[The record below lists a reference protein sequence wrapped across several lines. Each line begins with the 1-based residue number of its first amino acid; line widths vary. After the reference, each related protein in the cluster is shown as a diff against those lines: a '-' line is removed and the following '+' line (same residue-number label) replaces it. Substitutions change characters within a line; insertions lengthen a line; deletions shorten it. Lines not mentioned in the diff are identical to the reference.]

1 MTLYVLRHG
10 VAEDAVPGGDD
21 RTRRLTARGRAK
33 MRAVAAGLRA
43 LGLHFDAILT
53 SPLPRAAETA
63 TIVSAAYGG
72 TPVPAPLPAL
82 ATGVAPAQTLVAL
95 RPFARC
101 DHLMIVGHEP
111 GLSRLASLV
120 LSGSPDGFALE
131 LKKGGCVAIE
141 VAKLAP
147 PSGAM
152 LLWHLTPRQLRRL
165 GR

>member
-1 MTLYVLRHG
+1 VTLYVLRHG

-21 RTRRLTARGRAK
+21 RARRLTPRGRAK

-43 LGLHFDAILT
+43 LGLRFDAILT

-63 TIVSAAYGG
+63 AIVSAAYGG
-72 TPVPAPLPAL
+72 TPAPQTLAAL
-82 ATGVAPAQTLVAL
+82 ATGVAPAETLHAL

-101 DHLMIVGHEP
+101 AHLVIVGHEP
-111 GLSRLASLV
+111 GLSRLASL
-120 LSGSPDGFALE
+120 LLTASPDSLALE
-131 LKKGGCVAIE
+131 LKKGGCLAVE
-141 VAKLAP
+141 LAKLAP

-152 LLWHLTPRQLRRL
+152 LRWLLTPRHLRRL